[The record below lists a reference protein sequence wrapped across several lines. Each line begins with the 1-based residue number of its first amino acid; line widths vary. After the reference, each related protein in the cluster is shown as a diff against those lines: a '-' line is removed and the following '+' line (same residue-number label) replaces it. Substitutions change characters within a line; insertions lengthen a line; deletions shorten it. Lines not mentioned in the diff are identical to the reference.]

1 MIDTRFNK
9 MHFGLY
15 DKKGSIF
22 VDYMWS
28 TSFAD
33 VHRHFHFLV
42 NQPNTILNLYAKDFC
57 VYLLGSIDD
66 ETGEYAPCDNIV
78 VHECADLLES
88 LESEV
93 EDEISH

>member
-1 MIDTRFNK
+1 MVDTRFNK
-9 MHFGLY
+9 MLFGLY

-33 VHRHFHFLV
+33 VHRHFHYLA

-66 ETGEYAPCDNIV
+66 ETGEYAPLDNIV

-88 LESEV
+88 VESEV
-93 EDEISH
+93 LDEISH